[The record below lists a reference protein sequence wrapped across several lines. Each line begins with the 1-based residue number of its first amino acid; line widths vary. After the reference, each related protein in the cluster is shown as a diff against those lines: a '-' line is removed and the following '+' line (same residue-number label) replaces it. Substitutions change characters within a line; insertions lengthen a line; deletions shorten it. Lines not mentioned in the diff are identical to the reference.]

1 MLRQARI
8 LFCLDVSNNFG
19 GKKNRIDG
27 NSLKHEIVFIPSLEK
42 LQGTF
47 CLSNPFDSGLNTN
60 GGPKRLGMSSLISY
74 SKTDF
79 ITIIACLPGS
89 PSSWQPFSSKTL
101 NILADNCC
109 SSVVL
114 SVGRGRG
121 VGLQRRKPMCS
132 KALLCPSSQWK
143 FCIHHPAVC
152 SLLSSP
158 SKVPWGALE
167 SLFPSNCPF
176 CQTTMI
182 EHVCCISF
190 LLLILNL

>member
-1 MLRQARI
+1 MWATTLEE
-8 LFCLDVSNNFG
+8 
-19 GKKNRIDG
+19 KKNRIDG

-60 GGPKRLGMSSLISY
+60 GGPKGLGMSSLISY

-109 SSVVL
+109 SPAGISLVNVI
-114 SVGRGRG
+114 
-121 VGLQRRKPMCS
+121 QRLMPS
-132 KALLCPSSQWK
+132 KSSQTFQESSW
-143 FCIHHPAVC
+143 HVR
-152 SLLSSP
+152 LL
-158 SKVPWGALE
+158 
-167 SLFPSNCPF
+167 
-176 CQTTMI
+176 I
-182 EHVCCISF
+182 F
-190 LLLILNL
+190 LLLINSLSLAVTCLGAVIA